1 MPAPP
6 RVLRKPARWL
16 LLLGGLASVGLLAVA
31 MGDFADP
38 IQAARDELTRTARA
52 RVDLIQ
58 SAWNN
63 QRSAADDPAPAAGVS
78 VTLGPP
84 TTFTGPVEASDGASR
99 LVDVL
104 VDAALA
110 AAGAGDLAAAAQ
122 RAAEAVSRAPQAA
135 RAAEARLHLARWAAA
150 RQDFAEVESQRS
162 AILSGDHASYPVG
175 GAGGLGAGLLACLVE
190 PVDPAAAHA
199 LLSRPA
205 PCLPPPSDSIAIGQD
220 RTAELRSDPL
230 WKVLRER
237 LAAASPELD
246 WDAAFRVEARTT
258 EALRT
263 FFGDSLSA
271 TEDRWTLLT
280 RRSALFATRAF
291 AGGVRVLS
299 VRPDGLVTRLRESI
313 GPGQFKL
320 RFDHEPALFEA
331 GIFDG
336 GREWL
341 GGTSIGFT
349 LHKAAP
355 LAEARAEAKRQRF
368 LRGGL
373 IALAIAIATA
383 TALAVRAMERAAR
396 LAELRST
403 FVASVSHDLRTP
415 IQSILLLAETL
426 EKGRVATD
434 TGRQRYFVS
443 VRQEAQR
450 LRRFVEDLLDGA
462 RIDRGDGARVEP
474 RATAM
479 EPFLDE
485 LERLLRERSDK
496 LGAALTVQRVGLPAE
511 LDIDPD
517 GVHRAVWN
525 LVENALKYGHGPNEA
540 SRVTVDIAWREGL
553 LSFVVSDTGPGI
565 PSRYADTVFEPFERL
580 GDQPGGI
587 SPHGRSADTG
597 TGLGL
602 SIVRAISRAHG
613 GDATLEPAQA
623 GARIRATFR
632 TIPPSTEGPGHPGE
646 GAA

>member
-1 MPAPP
+1 MPALPL
-6 RVLRKPARWL
+6 VLHKPAPWL
-16 LLLGGLASVGLLAVA
+16 LALGGLVSTGLLAVA
-31 MGDFADP
+31 LGDLADP
-38 IQAARDELTRTARA
+38 VQAARDELNRTARTH
-52 RVDLIQ
+52 VDLIQ

-63 QRSAADDPAPAAGVS
+63 QRSAIDDPARAAGLS
-78 VTLGPP
+78 VTLGPSVD
-84 TTFTGPVEASDGASR
+84 FVGPAETDTGASR
-99 LVDVL
+99 IADVL

-110 AAGAGDLAAAAQ
+110 AANMGDLTSAAQ
-122 RAAEAVSRAPQAA
+122 RAAEAVGRAPDAG

-150 RQDFAEVESQRS
+150 RRDFTEVQSQRS
-162 AILSGDHASYPVG
+162 AILAGDHANYPVG
-175 GAGGLGAGLLACLVE
+175 GIGAGLLVCLIE
-190 PVDPAAAHA
+190 PVDAASAHA
-199 LLSRPA
+199 LLSGSTPY
-205 PCLPPPSDSIAIGQD
+205 LPPPEDSIQIGRD
-220 RTAELRSDPL
+220 DAAKLRPDSL

-237 LAAASPELD
+237 LAAADPGLD
-246 WDAAFRVEARTT
+246 WDAAFHVKARTA
-258 EALRT
+258 EALRS

-280 RRSALFATRAF
+280 RRGALFATRAVE
-291 AGGVRVLS
+291 GGVRVLS
-299 VRPDGLVTRLRESI
+299 VRPDGLVARLRESI
-313 GPGQFKL
+313 GAGPFQL
-320 RFDHEPALFEA
+320 RFDHEPALREA
-331 GIFDG
+331 GIFDN

-349 LHKAAP
+349 LHKADP
-355 LAEARAEAKRQRF
+355 LAKARAEAKRQRF

-396 LAELRST
+396 LTKLRST

-434 TGRQRYFVS
+434 QGRQRYFVS

-474 RATAM
+474 RTIAM

-496 LGAALTVQRVGLPAE
+496 LGAALTVQRAGLPAE

-525 LVENALKYGHGPNEA
+525 LVENALKHGHVPNEA
-540 SRVTVDIAWREGL
+540 PQVAVEVEWREGL
-553 LSFVVSDTGPGI
+553 LSFVVSDAGPGI
-565 PSRYADTVFEPFERL
+565 PGRYADTVFEPFERL
-580 GDQPGGI
+580 TDHAGSV
-587 SPHGRSADTG
+587 SPAGRSADTG

-613 GDATLEPAQA
+613 GDATVETTKT

-632 TIPPSTEGPGHPGE
+632 TIPPSTQGPDTPGK